1 MAKEGFLTERPILGA
16 AGLQFIRRIPLIWTS
31 YRPRRAQGYSRLQTS
46 GLLSFSRA
54 VCLAAQLAPTTGS
67 SNGASL
73 AGGPFIADG
82 SFEVFVGRLVVA
94 AFFKAFTKRFALAL
108 LGKVCCCCVS
118 WSSVS
123 PFSNRSSKR
132 WVRLS
137 LALRC
142 SRSSALVGA
151 PAAHFPL

>member
-1 MAKEGFLTERPILGA
+1 MANSLNSSPDRHTLHRQQTNKLVKAGDIPGFRH
-16 AGLQFIRRIPLIWTS
+16 
-31 YRPRRAQGYSRLQTS
+31 QGCSP
-46 GLLSFSRA
+46 FPRA

-73 AGGPFIADG
+73 ARGPFIADG

-108 LGKVCCCCVS
+108 LGKVCCCVS

-137 LALRC
+137 LAPRC
-142 SRSSALVGA
+142 SRSSVLVGSGSSE
-151 PAAHFPL
+151 FPL